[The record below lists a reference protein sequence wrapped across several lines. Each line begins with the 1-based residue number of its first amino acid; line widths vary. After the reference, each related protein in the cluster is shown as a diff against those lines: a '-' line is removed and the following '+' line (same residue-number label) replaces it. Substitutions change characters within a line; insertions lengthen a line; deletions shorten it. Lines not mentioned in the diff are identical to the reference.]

1 MANTHRPKGRPRTPG
16 KPLRVINQD
25 VPAQFTRDGEGFLSL
40 PAAEGRWAPGT
51 LSGPAIAGLLAQ
63 VIDIEFGEGRVATSW
78 HCDLF
83 RMVRSGHLDVRTRLV
98 RSGRRIRVAEAEIV
112 QEGSPVVRAAVT
124 FYRTAPQPDGTVWS
138 DPHVPTP
145 PPPGGAHLAMASGD
159 GEYVSANTPEA
170 WANAERKTIWTSGW
184 RVLDGE
190 ETTPFALAAMV
201 SDCTNL
207 VTGMGTGGV
216 ETINGDVSMA
226 LARPPI
232 GDEIGLQADQL
243 VISDGISISS
253 ASMFDRAGRFG
264 VCTITGIATG
274 SAVHG
279 PTSS

>member
-1 MANTHRPKGRPRTPG
+1 MTF
-16 KPLRVINQD
+16 QQ
-25 VPAQFTRDGEGFLSL
+25 VPAHFVRSGDGFDSL

-63 VIDIEFGEGRVATSW
+63 VIDTEFGEGLVGARW
-78 HCDLF
+78 HCDMF
-83 RMVRSGHLDVRTRLV
+83 RMVRAGHLEVRSRLI

-112 QEGSPVVRAAVT
+112 QGDKTVVRAAVT
-124 FYRTAPQPDGTVWS
+124 FYHRAPQPDGAVWS
-138 DPHVPTP
+138 DPHVPAP
-145 PPPGGAHLAMASGD
+145 PPEGAPRLAMASGTGD
-159 GEYVSANTPEA
+159 YRTAESSER
-170 WANAERKTIWTSGW
+170 WANAERKRVWTRGW

-190 ETTPFALAAMV
+190 ETTPFARAAMV

-216 ETINGDVSMA
+216 QTINGDVSMA
-226 LARPPI
+226 LARAPL
-232 GDEIGLQADQL
+232 GDEIGLEADQF
-243 VISDGISISS
+243 VITDGISVSS

-264 VCTITGIATG
+264 VCSVTGVATG